1 MNLIEQGLAMQ
12 AASIGKTLADYHVL
26 KVPCP
31 SCRGTLV
38 DSQERSCRRCEATG
52 FVEVK
57 RAIVERKDEVK

>member
-1 MNLIEQGLAMQ
+1 MNLMEMGLAAQ
-12 AASIGKTLADYHVL
+12 AASIGKTLADYHVA

-52 FVEVK
+52 FVEVRK
-57 RAIVERKDEVK
+57 TIIERKST